1 MKLKYLIFIFV
12 LSLTTAI
19 ISGCSNTNEEKV
31 EEEKSVV
38 QKPAVVKES
47 SIIVDKEEKLITQN
61 GFLHGFPDKNL
72 VEFKVKK
79 ENIGTLRIFNME
91 NEIASYL
98 EDEKQDGKSE
108 FQLTYMESEDG
119 INPPVLVEIKK
130 K

>member
-12 LSLTTAI
+12 LLLTTAI
-19 ISGCSNTNEEKV
+19 ITGCSNTNEEKV

-47 SIIVDKEEKLITQN
+47 SIIVDKKEKLITQN

-72 VEFKVKK
+72 VEFKVEK
-79 ENIGTLRIFNME
+79 ENTETLRIFNME

-108 FQLTYMESEDG
+108 FLLTYMESEDG
-119 INPPVLVEIKK
+119 INPPVLVEIEKK
-130 K
+130 